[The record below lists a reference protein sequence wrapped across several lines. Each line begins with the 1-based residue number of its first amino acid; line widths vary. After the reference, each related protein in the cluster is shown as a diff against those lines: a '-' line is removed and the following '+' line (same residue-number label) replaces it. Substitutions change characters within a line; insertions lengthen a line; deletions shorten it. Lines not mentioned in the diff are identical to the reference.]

1 MSYVYSTQKKISY
14 AAPIINPD
22 KICGKFLRYP
32 YSASRMAEGGMRIN
46 GIYKSSSINKPL
58 VSIITVV
65 FNRVD
70 KLERALKAV
79 LNQTYDNIEYIVID
93 GGSTD
98 GTLDIIKRYENA
110 IDYYVSE
117 PDSGIYNAMNK
128 GLELATGEF
137 IGILNSDDWFG
148 PEAVELSINKLQ
160 ETNSD
165 YSSAISTYMNADG
178 VAGFVFTPR
187 YFSNVALFSLQPC
200 GHGTMFISAKCI
212 NAVGNYDENYQIVS
226 DFKLQMQLIQH
237 QFRNCVIPKTIHY
250 FETDGI
256 STRRLEQTIEEL
268 IKLLQELDNRLS
280 KSETQAIIYLTWGMP
295 FSLDQYREIETL
307 IKRPYYTKEQ
317 KAYLTNALL
326 EKGLVKSALRS
337 PFCRVLEYI
346 KLANNGEYY
355 RFLRRCFSLIK
366 Q

>member
-1 MSYVYSTQKKISY
+1 MIYEYSTQKNLNYSVPVVSPNKT
-14 AAPIINPD
+14 
-22 KICGKFLRYP
+22 CGKFLRYP

-79 LNQTYDNIEYIVID
+79 LNQAYDNIEYIVID

-98 GTLDIIKRYENA
+98 GTLDIIRRYENA
-110 IDYYVSE
+110 IDYYISE

-148 PEAVELSINKLQ
+148 PEAVELSIDKLQ

-165 YSSAISTYMNADG
+165 YSAAISTYVDADG

-200 GHGTMFISAKCI
+200 GHGTMFISKKCL
-212 NAVGNYDENYQIVS
+212 NTVGNYDENYQIVA

-237 QFRNCVIPKTIHY
+237 QFRHCVVATTIHY

-256 STRRLEQTIEEL
+256 STRRLKQTIDEL
-268 IKLLQELDNRLS
+268 INLLQELDNQLS
-280 KSETQAIIYLTWGMP
+280 KSEAEAIIYLTWGMP
-295 FSLDQYREIETL
+295 FSLDKNLEIEKL
-307 IKRPYYTKEQ
+307 IKRPHYTKEQ

-326 EKGLVKSALRS
+326 EKGLVKSTLPS
-337 PFCRVLEYI
+337 PLCRALEYI
-346 KLANNGEYY
+346 KLANNGIYY
-355 RFLRRCFSLIK
+355 RFLKRCFNLIK
-366 Q
+366 K